1 MSEKSKKKKDSI
13 IPRTPA
19 GMIVFVMCLLLIFLI
34 IYPLFWIIMSSF
46 KDYAGIYQD
55 VWGLPQEWHFENYLR
70 AWDRGISQYF
80 FNSVIVTIVTLAGVV
95 FVASCMSF
103 GIVQLKG
110 KLSNLMFLLTMGCML
125 LSPQVCVLPLFVLLR
140 SFGLNDT
147 YFSMIFP
154 YIAFRLPISV
164 MLIRS
169 FFVSISKE
177 LEEAA
182 IIDGASMWQIF
193 TKIYVPLSKPI
204 LSTVI
209 IMTTYYAWNEFMF
222 ATILVD
228 SSELRT
234 IPVGLMVFR
243 DGLMTEWGVVM
254 AGMVISCIPLI
265 TIYLFMSKSFVR
277 GLTAGSVKG

>member
-1 MSEKSKKKKDSI
+1 MKSKRI
-13 IPRTPA
+13 IPRSFS
-19 GMIVFVMCLLLIFLI
+19 GILVFLFLIILVFLI
-34 IYPLFWIIMSSF
+34 IYPLFWIIISSF
-46 KDYAGIYQD
+46 KDYQGIYQD
-55 VWGLPQEWHFENYLR
+55 VWGLPDEWHFENYIR

-80 FNSVIVTIVTLAGVV
+80 VNSIIVTIVTLVGVV
-95 FVASCMSF
+95 FVASAASF
-103 GIVQLKG
+103 GIVQLRG
-110 KLSNLMFLLTMGCML
+110 KLGNIVFLITMGCML
-125 LSPQVCVLPLFVLLR
+125 LSPQVCVLPLFMLLR
-140 SFGLNDT
+140 SLGLNDT

-154 YIAFRLPISV
+154 YIAFRLPISI

-169 FFVSISKE
+169 FFVGISKE

-182 IIDGASMWQIF
+182 VIDGASLWTIF
-193 TKIYVPLSKPI
+193 SRIYVPLSKPI
-204 LSTVI
+204 ISTVI
-209 IMTTYYAWNEFMF
+209 IMTVYYAWNEFMF

-228 SSELRT
+228 SSALRT

-265 TIYLFMSKSFVR
+265 VIYLFMSKSFIR